1 MVDFVDVVLTDAGR
15 NKTAVT
21 LAIREV
27 TATETIL
34 ELVDLARAKHLTDS
48 APCVVVPNVPIDV
61 GERVKASLEK
71 AGAAVELKPA

>member
-1 MVDFVDVVLTDAGR
+1 MGDFVDVVLTDAGR
-15 NKTAVT
+15 NKTAVI

-27 TATETIL
+27 TTTETIL
-34 ELVDLARAKHLTDS
+34 VLVDLATAKRLTDS
-48 APCVVVPNVPIDV
+48 TPCVVVPNVPFDV